1 MKKIKVLFVA
11 SEITP
16 FAKVG
21 GLADVVGALP
31 KALKQLGIDVRV
43 IMPKYGVIEEK
54 KYGLKK
60 IVDSVSIPFKNKE
73 ENISIWKTNLP
84 NSPVPVYFVDHPE
97 ILGENGIYYGD
108 IGGDFGKETRRFTFF
123 ARSVLELFGSLKWT
137 PDVIHCHDWHAS
149 IMIPMIKILHS
160 KEKERPDFPTV
171 LTIHNLAFQGK
182 CSPEKVFDKLGVTE
196 KDWPTLSERFGKNKD
211 INFLQQAILNSNI
224 INTVSPTYA
233 KEILTKE
240 FGEGLEETLAK
251 RKEDLYGI
259 LNGID
264 QEHFNPATDPQIK
277 INYSI
282 KDIEKK
288 YENKLILQKAVGLP
302 ENKDIP
308 VIGMV
313 SRLTDQKGL
322 DLILEIIDELATLE
336 VQMVFLGTGE
346 AVLEQKLKAEA
357 EKHPEKVAVVIG
369 FNADLAQ
376 EIYAASDLF
385 FMPSRFEPCGLGQ
398 MIAMRY
404 GTVPIV
410 RATGGLK
417 DSVQNYNA
425 NLGTGTGFVFQN
437 YESTELLAVTKKS
450 LQIYKDKSLWK
461 KLVINCMYQDFSWNQ
476 SALKY
481 IDLYEKSL
489 NSK

>member
-43 IMPKYGVIEEK
+43 IMPKYSVIDEK

-60 IVDSVSIPFKNKE
+60 IVDQVSIPFKNKRE
-73 ENISIWKTNLP
+73 DVSIWKTNLP
-84 NSPVPVYFVDHPE
+84 NSSVPVYFVDHPE
-97 ILGENGIYYGD
+97 ILGENDIYYSD
-108 IGGDFGKETRRFTFF
+108 IGGDFAKETKRFTFF
-123 ARSVLELFGSLKWT
+123 ARSVLELFGPLKWT

-149 IMIPMIKILHS
+149 ILIPMAKILHS
-160 KEKERPDFPTV
+160 KEKERPDFPTL

-196 KDWPTLSERFGKNKD
+196 KDWPTLSERFGKNND

-240 FGEGLEETLAK
+240 FGEGLEATLAK

-277 INYSI
+277 VNYSAGEI
-282 KDIEKK
+282 AKK
-288 YENKLILQKAVGLP
+288 TENKILLQSTVGLP

-322 DLILEIIDELATLE
+322 DLILEIIDGLATLE
-336 VQMVFLGTGE
+336 VQMVFLGTGD
-346 AVLEQKLKAEA
+346 AALEQKLKE
-357 EKHPEKVAVVIG
+357 ETKKFPDKVAAVIG
-369 FNADLAQ
+369 FKADLAQ

-417 DSVQNYNA
+417 DSVQNYNPQV
-425 NLGTGTGFVFQN
+425 GTGTGFVFQN
-437 YESTELLAVTKKS
+437 YSSDELLAVTKKS
-450 LQIYKDKSLWK
+450 LQIYKDKNSWQR
-461 KLVINCMYQDFSWNQ
+461 LVANCMNQDFSWTQ

-481 IDLYEKSL
+481 IELYEKSL
-489 NSK
+489 KTK

>member
-1 MKKIKVLFVA
+1 
-11 SEITP
+11 
-16 FAKVG
+16 
-21 GLADVVGALP
+21 
-31 KALKQLGIDVRV
+31 
-43 IMPKYGVIEEK
+43 
-54 KYGLKK
+54 
-60 IVDSVSIPFKNKE
+60 
-73 ENISIWKTNLP
+73 
-84 NSPVPVYFVDHPE
+84 
-97 ILGENGIYYGD
+97 
-108 IGGDFGKETRRFTFF
+108 
-123 ARSVLELFGSLKWT
+123 
-137 PDVIHCHDWHAS
+137 
-149 IMIPMIKILHS
+149 
-160 KEKERPDFPTV
+160 
-171 LTIHNLAFQGK
+171 
-182 CSPEKVFDKLGVTE
+182 
-196 KDWPTLSERFGKNKD
+196 
-211 INFLQQAILNSNI
+211 
-224 INTVSPTYA
+224 VSPTYA